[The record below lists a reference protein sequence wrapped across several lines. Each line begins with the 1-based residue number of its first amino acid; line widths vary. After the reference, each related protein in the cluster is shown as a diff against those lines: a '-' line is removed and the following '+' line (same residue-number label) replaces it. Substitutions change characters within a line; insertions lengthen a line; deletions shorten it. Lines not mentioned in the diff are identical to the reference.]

1 MEGMEGMEGKERKEA
16 PSPSRL
22 KDEVEDKFNSV
33 SVTSCVE
40 HSSDTYENG
49 SVIFV

>member
-1 MEGMEGMEGKERKEA
+1 MEGMEGRERKEA

-22 KDEVEDKFNSV
+22 KNKVEDKFSSV
-33 SVTSCVE
+33 SVTSYVE
-40 HSSDTYENG
+40 HSSDTYESG